1 VPAIDHRKDTK
12 SFYIKVSLSKQT
24 FAIIENSTVN
34 FLKLIRTNFAKGEFI
49 GKSMEFLI
57 PTCYREEHLRGMREL
72 RRYNINNL
80 LGVDVNPI
88 FFLDSCDRIVP
99 CNVVVKYSVSILNEL
114 SVIANVKKL
123 NDDADYILFDK
134 DQSPSYIS
142 DERIDMR
149 LINQPDIVNALQN
162 IRGQWKN
169 VLQV

>member
-1 VPAIDHRKDTK
+1 
-12 SFYIKVSLSKQT
+12 
-24 FAIIENSTVN
+24 
-34 FLKLIRTNFAKGEFI
+34 
-49 GKSMEFLI
+49 
-57 PTCYREEHLRGMREL
+57 MREL

-149 LINQPDIVNALQN
+149 LIDQPDIVNALQN